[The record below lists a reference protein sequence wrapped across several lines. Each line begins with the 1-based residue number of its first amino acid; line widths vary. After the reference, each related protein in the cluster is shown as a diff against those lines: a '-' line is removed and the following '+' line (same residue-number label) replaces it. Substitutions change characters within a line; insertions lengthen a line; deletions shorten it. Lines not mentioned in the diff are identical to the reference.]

1 MVSAKKVMVI
11 GLMAVLG
18 SSVLVGAVSL
28 YNRSSSNA
36 PATTIGLNQSEL
48 NARLNSILDFCL
60 NSLPNGIQ
68 ACDRQLKNVVTDVCT
83 ANNGRLDACHNGKV
97 DQYYVARAAGVRKS
111 AINKTQ

>member
-1 MVSAKKVMVI
+1 VVSTKKVMVI

-18 SSVLVGAVSL
+18 SSVLVGAISL
-28 YNRSSSNA
+28 YNRPSSTA
-36 PATTIGLNQSEL
+36 PPATIGVNQSEL

-68 ACDRQLKNVVTDVCT
+68 ACDRQLKNLVTEVCA

-97 DQYYVARAAGVRKS
+97 DQYYVARAAGVTKS
-111 AINKTQ
+111 PINKTQ

>member
-1 MVSAKKVMVI
+1 MVSGKKVMVI

-36 PATTIGLNQSEL
+36 PTTIGVNQSEL

-60 NSLPNGIQ
+60 NSLPNGLQ
-68 ACDRQLKNVVTDVCT
+68 ACDRQLKNVVTEVCA
-83 ANNGRLDACHNGKV
+83 ANNGALDACHNGKV
-97 DQYYVARAAGVRKS
+97 DQYYVARAAGVTKS
-111 AINKTQ
+111 ATNKTH

>member
-28 YNRSSSNA
+28 YNRSSSSA
-36 PATTIGLNQSEL
+36 PTTIGVNQSEL

-60 NSLPNGIQ
+60 NSLPNGLQ
-68 ACDRQLKNVVTDVCT
+68 ACDRQLKNVVTEVCA
-83 ANNGRLDACHNGKV
+83 ANNGALDACHNGKV
-97 DQYYVARAAGVRKS
+97 DQYYVARAAGVTKS
-111 AINKTQ
+111 ATNKTH

>member
-1 MVSAKKVMVI
+1 VVSAKKVMVI

-28 YNRSSSNA
+28 YNRSSSSA
-36 PATTIGLNQSEL
+36 PTTIGVNQSEL

-60 NSLPNGIQ
+60 NSLPNGLQ
-68 ACDRQLKNVVTDVCT
+68 ACDRQLKNLVTEVCA

-97 DQYYVARAAGVRKS
+97 DQYYVARAAGVTKS
-111 AINKTQ
+111 AINKPH

>member
-1 MVSAKKVMVI
+1 VVSAKKVMVI

-18 SSVLVGAVSL
+18 SSVLVGASL

-36 PATTIGLNQSEL
+36 PPTTIGVNQSEL

-68 ACDRQLKNVVTDVCT
+68 ACDRQLKNVVTDVCG

-97 DQYYVARAAGVRKS
+97 DQYYVARAAGATKS
-111 AINKTQ
+111 AINKTH

>member
-28 YNRSSSNA
+28 YNRSSSSA
-36 PATTIGLNQSEL
+36 PTTIGVNQSEL

-60 NSLPNGIQ
+60 NSLPNGLQ
-68 ACDRQLKNVVTDVCT
+68 ACDRQLKNVVTEVC
-83 ANNGRLDACHNGKV
+83 APNNGALDACHNGKV
-97 DQYYVARAAGVRKS
+97 DQYYVAKAAGVTKS
-111 AINKTQ
+111 ATNKTH

>member
-1 MVSAKKVMVI
+1 MVI

-28 YNRSSSNA
+28 YNRSSSSA
-36 PATTIGLNQSEL
+36 PTTIGVNQSEL

-68 ACDRQLKNVVTDVCT
+68 ACDRQLKNLVTEVCA

-97 DQYYVARAAGVRKS
+97 DQYYVARAAGVTKPP
-111 AINKTQ
+111 INKTH